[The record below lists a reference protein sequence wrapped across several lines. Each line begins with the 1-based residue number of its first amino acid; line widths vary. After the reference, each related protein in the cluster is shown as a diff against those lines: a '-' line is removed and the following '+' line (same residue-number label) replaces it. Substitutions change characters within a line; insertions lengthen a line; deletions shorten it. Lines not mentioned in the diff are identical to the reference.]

1 MQASRESQVMCELS
15 APNSGIHSLDSRY
28 YFTMLS
34 MGEGVQIQYINAKQT
49 LSSREEVCSVS
60 IQAEHSDGTL
70 KILAEG
76 AVALKISISNLITSV
91 DIRRPK

>member
-1 MQASRESQVMCELS
+1 M
-15 APNSGIHSLDSRY
+15 
-28 YFTMLS
+28 
-34 MGEGVQIQYINAKQT
+34 NAKQT

-76 AVALKISISNLITSV
+76 AVALKISISNMITSV
-91 DIRRPK
+91 GIRRAKKWGVFGSESDTPTSRRVPPA